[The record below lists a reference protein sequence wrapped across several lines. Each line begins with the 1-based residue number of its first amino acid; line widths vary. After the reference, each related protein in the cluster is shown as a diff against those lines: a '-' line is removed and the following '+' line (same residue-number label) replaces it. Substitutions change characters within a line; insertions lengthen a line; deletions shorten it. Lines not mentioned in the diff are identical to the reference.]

1 MDFTEGKKVKKRFCI
16 GVLILMLLFTLIPGN
31 YASAALVV
39 SPLSSYCLGD
49 EIYSFTK
56 VQSGYDVGQFRIS
69 VQSEDMEFTGATEYL
84 PVKETDTMVRYI
96 FLIDR
101 SSSMSYHMDKI
112 NAYIASIMEHEK
124 QNAFYT
130 IAAFGEKFEIVK
142 ENLTDKNAV
151 KNTLDSFSYQDQM
164 TDPYSGIE
172 SALTFLD
179 GISRKSGDIIHL
191 ILITDGVPD
200 FDNADGEVKE
210 EKLAKSAA
218 KRILHSPEILV
229 STLCTGKWNGI
240 AEKTFKKGKGVHS
253 VISNTEE
260 AKNAGKKATSY
271 IDKLYRLKIKLKA
284 SPVKDRVSCRVNL
297 MGTTADGQMANF
309 DVELTDVANL
319 KMFSN
324 QEFDESDETE
334 LPEAPEDF
342 VLPGTTEEP
351 SETELPDGTE
361 LPDDTKK
368 PAPDVLPEGGVV
380 SDGAVSGDSI
390 TTSGTSGKSQIP
402 LWLIITVG
410 SVIVVLILI
419 IVILLCKNKKIHN
432 QNGMTSGARPV
443 TTDSKVSG
451 IAMRLE
457 VHLGHCANKEMRL
470 SLADELTIG
479 SDDHCDIVFKDSCVS
494 PVNTR
499 IVFKNGMIYVE
510 DMNSASGTA
519 IGGMKIQGLNR
530 LRSGDMLSIGEVE
543 FCLKF

>member
-1 MDFTEGKKVKKRFCI
+1 MKKRFCI
-16 GVLILMLLFTLIPGN
+16 GVFILMLLLTFIPEN
-31 YASAALVV
+31 YASAAFVV
-39 SPLSSYCLGD
+39 SPVSSYCLGD

-112 NAYIASIMEHEK
+112 NEYIASVMQHEK

-151 KNTLDSFSYQDQM
+151 KDTLDSFSYQDQM

-179 GISRKSGDIIHL
+179 GIPRKSGDIIHL

-200 FDNADGEVKE
+200 FDNAEGEVKE

-218 KRILHSPEILV
+218 KRIFHSPEILV

-253 VISNTEE
+253 VISNTEQ
-260 AKNAGKKATSY
+260 AKSAGKKVTSC

-297 MGTTADGQMANF
+297 MGTTSDGQMANF
-309 DVELTDVANL
+309 EVELTDVANL

-324 QEFDESDETE
+324 QEFDEPDETK

-351 SETELPDGTE
+351 TETEQPDGTE
-361 LPDDTKK
+361 LPDGIELPDDPTE
-368 PAPDVLPEGGVV
+368 PDADVLPESGVV

-390 TTSGTSGKSQIP
+390 TASETSGKTQLP

-410 SVIVVLILI
+410 SVIVILLLI
-419 IVILLCKNKKIHN
+419 IVILLCKNKKIHH
-432 QNGMTSGARPV
+432 QNEMASGARPV

-457 VHLGHCANKEMRL
+457 VHLGNCANKEMRL
-470 SLADELTIG
+470 SLTDELTIG
-479 SDDHCDIVFKDSCVS
+479 SDHHCDIVFQDSCVS

-499 IVFKNGMIYVE
+499 IVFKDGMIYVE

-530 LRSGDMLSIGEVE
+530 LRSGDVLSIGEVE